1 MKKDRVSA
9 LRSMRDELRLKMH
22 LAAMDLKTEWEKLEP
37 QINKVVSEAAVVSD
51 ELLGDLEHRMQEF
64 KKRLQH

>member
-1 MKKDRVSA
+1 MKKDRISA

-22 LAAMDLKTEWEKLEP
+22 LAAMDLKSEWERLEP
-37 QINKVVSEAAVVSD
+37 QLNKVVSEAAVVSD
-51 ELLGDLEHRMQEF
+51 ELLGDLEQRLQEF